1 MGSIW
6 ILLMPLNTMNRMKYS
21 LSYLIL
27 SSLLLLFSCKKS
39 SDAPLPADE
48 IRSNCVQGASPV
60 KKVLFLGIDG
70 CRTDALL
77 AANSP
82 ALDSLMAHSIVNF
95 NTDRGPYTVS
105 CPGWSTLLHG
115 VWPDKHGVFSND
127 ISNLN
132 YGKYLDIFHYLR
144 LHNPSYSLATIS
156 HWDNFL
162 RLTTEE
168 DYAQPVESDLEV
180 KDKALELLQNCNP
193 DVVLLHFDDVDETGH
208 SSGFSPSNP
217 EYIQAIQTI
226 GGHIQQL
233 LDAIH
238 QREVNLGEQWMVVVV
253 TDHGGSGT
261 GHGGQDDL
269 PETRFVFQIVH
280 IPGIPHTEIPNAR
293 NVDIAPSIFKY
304 LEIQPDSSWEW
315 DGIPVF

>member
-1 MGSIW
+1 
-6 ILLMPLNTMNRMKYS
+6 MNNSTHLAGQTAIQMKKYFLISVFPS
-21 LSYLIL
+21 LFLGACTKSD
-27 SSLLLLFSCKKS
+27 S
-39 SDAPLPADE
+39 SDSLPSDE
-48 IRSNCVQGASPV
+48 IRSDCVQGASPV

-70 CRTDALL
+70 CRTDAML
-77 AANSP
+77 AAHAP
-82 ALDSLMAHSIVNF
+82 ALDTLMAHSIVNF

-115 VWPDKHGVFSND
+115 VWPNKHGVTSND

-193 DVVLLHFDDVDETGH
+193 DVLLLHFDDVDETGH

-217 EYIQAIQTI
+217 EYIQAIQTV

-233 LDAIH
+233 MDAIH
-238 QREVNLGEQWMVVVV
+238 QRELTKGEQWMVVVV
-253 TDHGGSGT
+253 TDHGGNGT
-261 GHGGQDDL
+261 SHGDQDDL
-269 PETRFVFQIVH
+269 PETRYVFQIVR
-280 IPGIPHTEIPNAR
+280 IPGIPHNELANAR
-293 NVDIAPSIFKY
+293 NVDILPSIFKY
-304 LEIQPDSSWEW
+304 LEIQPDSTWEW
-315 DGIPVF
+315 DGLPLF